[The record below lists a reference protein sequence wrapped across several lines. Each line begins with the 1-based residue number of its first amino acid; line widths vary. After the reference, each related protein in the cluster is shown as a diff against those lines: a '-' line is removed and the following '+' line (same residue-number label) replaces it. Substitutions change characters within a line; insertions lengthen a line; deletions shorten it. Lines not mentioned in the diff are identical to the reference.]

1 MKHIIQRRTREQHFS
16 HQYHWQTHRCEVSAV
31 VPADT
36 CKWEHW
42 EIYKWQTPPHHSGL
56 AAEEA
61 SGWRNSASPHMLL
74 HLQGGGDLVICCEW
88 LSDIIWSDCD
98 GNLPTMLSKKA
109 PRRCQSF
116 LSLRKVIMWDRRTSL
131 AFCLPKNTQ
140 RRVMPFSIS
149 VCLTMFSGSLSKVTT
164 FCWTISCKACS
175 SLDKGWIIS
184 TAF

>member
-1 MKHIIQRRTREQHFS
+1 MKHIIQWTMNEESFS
-16 HQYHWQTHRCEVSAV
+16 DQYHWRTRRCEVSAV
-31 VPADT
+31 APADT

-42 EIYKWQTPPHHSGL
+42 ELYKWQTPQRHSGL
-56 AAEEA
+56 AAEEV

-74 HLQGGGDLVICCEW
+74 HLQRGGDLVTMLREPVF
-88 LSDIIWSDCD
+88 IWSDCG
-98 GNLPTMLSKKA
+98 GNFPTMLSKKA

-116 LSLRKVIMWDRRTSL
+116 LSLRKVIMWERRTSL

-140 RRVMPFSIS
+140 RRVMPFSIN

-175 SLDKGWIIS
+175 SLDNGWMIS